1 MQYLFVRKVVKAV
14 HHHWAGATQIP
25 QNLESQ
31 QQGLIS
37 HGSLC
42 YSGGQV
48 WDHIHEPSLKIDNL

>member
-1 MQYLFVRKVVKAV
+1 MQYLIVRKVVKAV

-25 QNLESQ
+25 QDLESQ

-48 WDHIHEPSLKIDNL
+48 WDHIHEPSL